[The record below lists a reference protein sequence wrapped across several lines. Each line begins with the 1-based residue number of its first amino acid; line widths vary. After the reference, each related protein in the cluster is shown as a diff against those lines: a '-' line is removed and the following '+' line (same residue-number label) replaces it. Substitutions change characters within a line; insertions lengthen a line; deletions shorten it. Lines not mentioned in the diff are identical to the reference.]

1 MITAIGIFKL
11 VIGKAIGVVKFA
23 IEHWRIVLPAIVIIV
38 AAWHYMGL
46 RAERDNAIKDLNEYV
61 HQAELE
67 KAAREAENAEKARI
81 HQNILESSQKLHAE
95 QIAKLEAQYHALKS
109 TSSRTIADLRSELR
123 DAIKAAHDS
132 RLSGISETIGTSPES
147 GRNGDTAVTGQE
159 EYLEALEIGC
169 AITTAD
175 YNALWN
181 DWNDACQVY
190 GCR

>member
-1 MITAIGIFKL
+1 MITAIGIIFKL

-38 AAWHYMGL
+38 AAWHYLGL
-46 RAERDNAIKDLNEYV
+46 RAERDAAVKDLNGYV
-61 HQAELE
+61 HQAELQ

-81 HQNILESSQKLHAE
+81 HQNILESSRKSHAE
-95 QIAKLEAQYHALKS
+95 QIAQLEASYHALKN

-123 DAIKAAHDS
+123 DTIKAAS
-132 RLSGISETIGTSPES
+132 AARMSGISETIGTPPES
-147 GRNGDTAVTGQE
+147 GRNGDTAVTGQ

-190 GCR
+190 GCQ